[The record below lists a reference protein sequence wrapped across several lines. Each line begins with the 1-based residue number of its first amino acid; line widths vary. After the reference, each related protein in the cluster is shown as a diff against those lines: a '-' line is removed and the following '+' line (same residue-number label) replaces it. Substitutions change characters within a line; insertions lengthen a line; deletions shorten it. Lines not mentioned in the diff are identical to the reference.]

1 MYKMLLKGKTTSYH
15 PSQLIV
21 VLVSIRIP
29 PAKIA
34 GKAVGRS
41 ET

>member
-1 MYKMLLKGKTTSYH
+1 MLKEKATSYH

-34 GKAVGRS
+34 GEAIGRS